1 MDYLAQ
7 YREKLRTPE
16 QAAQVVKSGDWVDY
30 TVALGFPALLDAA
43 LAKRRD
49 ELEDVKIRGNLMFG
63 PLKTVECD
71 PRREH
76 FCYNSWH
83 CSGYERK
90 LCDRGLCNYI
100 PMVFRNVVP
109 YYRNFLTVNV
119 VMMAVPPMDKH
130 GHFNLSCSTGVA
142 KGILDKADL
151 VILEVN
157 EHLPR
162 ILGGFDESV
171 HISEIDFVVEGEHD
185 PLPQF
190 PIAKATPEDMRIAE
204 QIVPMIP
211 SGATIQLGIGGM
223 PNVVGSL
230 LAQSDLKDLGMHT
243 ELCGDAYYE
252 LFKAG
257 KLTNAKKQLHRG
269 KGLAGIVFGS
279 QPLYDWIDQNPGVIT
294 APLEYVND
302 PAVIRQM
309 DNMISINNCISVDL
323 FGQVCAESA
332 GLRHISGTGG
342 QLDYLTGAFDS
353 KNGKAFICMTSSFV
367 DKAGIR
373 YSRIIPRFDGD
384 IVTDPRSQA
393 FYLVTEYGMVNLAGR
408 STWERAELL
417 ISIAHPDFRE
427 QLIVD
432 AQKQKIWRKSNKLP

>member
-1 MDYLAQ
+1 MDYTAQ
-7 YREKLRTPE
+7 YRQKLCTPK
-16 QAAQVVKSGDWVDY
+16 QAVQAVKSGDWVDY

-49 ELEDVKIRGNLMFG
+49 ELTDVKVRGNLMFG
-63 PLKTVECD
+63 PLQVVECD
-71 PRREH
+71 PQREH
-76 FCYNSWH
+76 FTYNSWH

-90 LCDRGLCNYI
+90 LCDKGLCNYI
-100 PMVFRNVVP
+100 PMIFRNVIP
-109 YYRNFLTVNV
+109 YYRHFLTVNV
-119 VMMAVPPMDKH
+119 AMMCVTPMDKH
-130 GHFNLSCSTGVA
+130 GYFNFSCSTGVA
-142 KGILDKADL
+142 KGILDKADI

-162 ILGGFDESV
+162 ILGGFDESI
-171 HISEIDFVVEGEHD
+171 HISEVDYVVEGEHD

-190 PIAKATPEDMRIAE
+190 PIAQATPEDVSIAE
-204 QIVPMIP
+204 QIVPMIS

-257 KLTNAKKQLHRG
+257 KLTNAKKQVHRA
-269 KGLAGIVFGS
+269 KGIAGIFFGS
-279 QPLYDWIDQNPGVIT
+279 RPLYDWVDQNPGVIT

-302 PAVIRQM
+302 PSLIGQI
-309 DNMISINNCISVDL
+309 DNMISINNCVSVDL
-323 FGQVCAESA
+323 YGQVCAESA

-342 QLDYLTGAFDS
+342 QLDYLTGASIS
-353 KNGKAFICMTSSFV
+353 KGGKAFICMTSSFV
-367 DKAGIR
+367 DRTGVR
-373 YSRIIPRFDGD
+373 HSRIVPHFNGD

-393 FYLVTEYGMVNLAGR
+393 YYLVTEFGMANLAGR
-408 STWERAELL
+408 TTWERAEML

-427 QLIVD
+427 QLIAD
-432 AQKQKIWRKSNKLP
+432 AEKQKIWRKSNKR